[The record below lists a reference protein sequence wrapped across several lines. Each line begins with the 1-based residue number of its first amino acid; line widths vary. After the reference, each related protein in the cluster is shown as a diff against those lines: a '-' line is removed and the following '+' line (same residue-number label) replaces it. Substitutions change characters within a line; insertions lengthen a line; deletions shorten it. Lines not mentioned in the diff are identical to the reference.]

1 VAQILS
7 QSETASAP
15 ATALETPPT
24 TATQPARC
32 GARCQLILLLV
43 SAALLFCMLAV
54 GAQLFGA
61 SGDGT
66 VLRPVAVLI
75 ATLGLCLLGLL
86 GALLWR
92 DFLLPLAQLHEW
104 AERMRAGDLDARL
117 PVPRRKEFAALAED
131 INSLALMLQQQS
143 LATEQ
148 QLEAH
153 TEHIT
158 QKNRDLA
165 ILYEVAASINEARS
179 LDDVL
184 ARFLRSLRD
193 VGSARAASVR
203 LLDDNQ
209 NMLLAASL
217 GIPEDIA
224 EQERLLPAAHCTC
237 GHAALGGEVIWQ
249 EAARR
254 CTSIVELPLFS
265 GENLITVAV
274 PVHYR
279 DQVLGA
285 YSLFIHRD
293 RLKRQPELNEL
304 FASLGQHLGVAI
316 EKTRLDAEAQRLGI
330 MQERASLSHELHDSL
345 AQTLASLRFQLR
357 VLGGEAPPALG
368 GKLARIENTVDEANV
383 ELRELIGHFRAPIN
397 SRGLIPAIEH
407 AVQRYREQTGR
418 VAVLQSD
425 WPALEL
431 PPATELQVLRIVQES
446 LANARKHARADTVR
460 VLLSDCG
467 NGDLRVLVEDD
478 GVGMAEPP
486 GEGSGS
492 LGEHIGLGIMA
503 ERARRIGG
511 SLDVDSEPD
520 DGTRI
525 ELTFH
530 PDAAA
535 AAAVVAAPITATGQ
549 GT

>member
-1 VAQILS
+1 MLSHSESAAESAAEASTTAAQS
-7 QSETASAP
+7 PPASAS
-15 ATALETPPT
+15 
-24 TATQPARC
+24 QPARC
-32 GARCQLILLLV
+32 GARCQLILLLAAV
-43 SAALLFCMLAV
+43 AALFSILAV

-61 SGDGT
+61 SGDGA
-66 VLRPVAVLI
+66 VLRPLAVLA
-75 ATLGLCLLGLL
+75 ATLGLCLLGML

-92 DFLLPLAQLHEW
+92 DFLLPLTQLHDW

-179 LDDVL
+179 LDGVL
-184 ARFLRSLRD
+184 ERFLRSLRD
-193 VGSARAASVR
+193 VGNARAASVR
-203 LLDDNQ
+203 LLDEEQ
-209 NMLLAASL
+209 NMLLAASV
-217 GIPEDIA
+217 GIPDEIA
-224 EQERLLPAAHCTC
+224 VQERLLPAAHCTC
-237 GHAALGGEVIWQ
+237 GHAALAGEVIWQ
-249 EAARR
+249 DAARR
-254 CTSIVELPLFS
+254 CASIVELPLFS
-265 GENLITVAV
+265 GEDLITVAV
-274 PVHYR
+274 PIRYR
-279 DQVLGA
+279 EKALGA

-316 EKTRLDAEAQRLGI
+316 EQTRLDAEAQRLGI

-357 VLGGEAPPALG
+357 VVVGEAPPALSD
-368 GKLARIENTVDEANV
+368 KLARIESTVDEANV
-383 ELRELIGHFRAPIN
+383 ELRELIGHFRAPVD

-418 VAVLQSD
+418 VAVLHSD

-431 PPATELQVLRIVQES
+431 AATIELQVLRIVQES
-446 LANARKHARADTVR
+446 LSNARKHARADTVR
-460 VLLSDCG
+460 VLLSNCTDG
-467 NGDLRVLVEDD
+467 GLRVLVEDD

-486 GEGSGS
+486 GAGKGG
-492 LGEHIGLGIMA
+492 LGEHVGLGIMA

-511 SLDVDSEPD
+511 TLDVDSEPG

-535 AAAVVAAPITATGQ
+535 AAVAPPTATGQ
-549 GT
+549 GS